1 MKSMIR
7 DLSCRLCCPPER
19 VFSSPL
25 QIPGKRTAKIYGAT
39 QFDGH
44 TGSMD
49 SLEYVFKMLAAAHTV
64 VHIVYFSGGPGLSA
78 SHCRNAASASK

>member
-7 DLSCRLCCPPER
+7 DLSRRLCCPPER

-25 QIPGKRTAKIYGAT
+25 QIPGNRTSKIYGAT

-44 TGSMD
+44 AGGMVI
-49 SLEYVFKMLAAAHTV
+49 LAFVFKMFAEALT
-64 VHIVYFSGGPGLSA
+64 
-78 SHCRNAASASK
+78 